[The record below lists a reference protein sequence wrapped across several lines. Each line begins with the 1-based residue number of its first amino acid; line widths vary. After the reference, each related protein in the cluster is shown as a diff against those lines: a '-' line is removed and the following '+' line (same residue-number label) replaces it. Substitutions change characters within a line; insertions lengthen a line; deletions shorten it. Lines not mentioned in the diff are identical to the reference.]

1 MERKYSPILK
11 GKRGELTAYNR
22 LSQRAADRTFATIE
36 IPPIPSIFKE
46 DEPGKRVGLKHSVE
60 EHLES
65 FSNLIAAK
73 IKPGIEFGVD
83 FSPLRRSAVRR
94 SKLIDLL
101 IDPMRKAGFSPI
113 PVIGLNDE
121 IPYFG
126 NLVDFA
132 NKTRSPFVVRVSRSE
147 CNFPNAILRQVGELS
162 QTIGVPFSSI
172 RLLFDFG
179 AITPGEV
186 EEIQTVSLEL
196 EGELPLSEFAMS
208 SIVATSIPASQIL
221 LLGLNRF
228 GDSDSMPRVEWQAWR
243 QAGLSQLGFGDYGIT
258 HPDDYADIDFRLI
271 TLGGKV
277 RYTTRDQFVV
287 LKGRKLKGNSKQFD
301 ELAKLLKATGV
312 CSAPNYSWGD
322 KQIAKCASET
332 RGPGSLEMW
341 IAFSTNHHMTLVARQ
356 LASAA

>member
-121 IPYFG
+121 FPYFG

-221 LLGLNRF
+221 LL
-228 GDSDSMPRVEWQAWR
+228 
-243 QAGLSQLGFGDYGIT
+243 T